1 VAGSNHTILQ
11 RIEGYNVSD
20 LGFGTA
26 SAATFT
32 VSFWVKSS
40 ITGIHSGSMRNG
52 PFNRS
57 YPFDYS
63 ISAANT
69 WEKKSIT
76 IAGDTTGTW
85 EKTNGIG
92 IELIFDLGTG
102 STYRGTAGAWTAG
115 NFVGVTGAASVMATA
130 GATWFI
136 TGVQLEP
143 GTVATPYE
151 RLEGSLAALRCF
163 RYYLSAPSS
172 GFVIMANTFNSAQFP
187 VAMRAIPI
195 ITVTPGTLNSASNLG
210 FIASH
215 SSTNGIAY
223 TADAE
228 L

>member
-1 VAGSNHTILQ
+1 MQ
-11 RIEGYNVSD
+11 RIEGYQVSD
-20 LGFGTA
+20 LDFGTA
-26 SAATFT
+26 SASTVT

-40 ITGIHSGSMRNG
+40 ITGTHSGSLRNS
-52 PFNRS
+52 NATRS
-57 YPFDYS
+57 YPFTYS

-85 EKTNGIG
+85 LKDSGIG
-92 IELIFDLGTG
+92 LELIFDLGTG
-102 STYRGTAGAWTAG
+102 STFRGTAGAWAAT
-115 NFVGVTGAASVMATA
+115 NYVGVTGAASVMATA

-151 RLEGSLAALRCF
+151 RLEASLSALRVF
-163 RYYLSAPSS
+163 RYYLTAANT

-187 VAMRAIPI
+187 VAMRAVP
-195 ITVTPGTLNSASNLG
+195 TVTVTVGTINSVSTLG

-215 SSTNGIAY
+215 TAAAAVGY